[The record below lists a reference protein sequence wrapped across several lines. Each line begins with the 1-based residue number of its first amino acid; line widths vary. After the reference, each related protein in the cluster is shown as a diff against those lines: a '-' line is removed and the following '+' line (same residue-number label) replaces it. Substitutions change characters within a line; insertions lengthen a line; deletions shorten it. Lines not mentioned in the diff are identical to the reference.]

1 MCGDFQYELFESCNE
16 GNVLAQGGNAY
27 VNGNMGGS
35 VSTVEYKERKQGSNG
50 LGGFGGGGMG
60 K

>member
-1 MCGDFQYELFESCNE
+1 MTNGQSLDINNNIAE
-16 GNVLAQGGNAY
+16 GGNAY

-35 VSTVEYKERKQGSNG
+35 ISTVKDGGKSGTGG